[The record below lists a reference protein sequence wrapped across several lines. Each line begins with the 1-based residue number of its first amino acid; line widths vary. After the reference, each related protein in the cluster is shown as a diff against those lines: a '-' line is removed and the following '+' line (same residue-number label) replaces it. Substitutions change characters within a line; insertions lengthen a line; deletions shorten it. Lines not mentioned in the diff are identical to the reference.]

1 MTGTRGLVDRAS
13 ALFEEWR
20 GSAPDDVS
28 PVAGD
33 GSARRY
39 WRLTGPDGATALG
52 AYGPDRDENRA
63 FVAFSRTFREIGL
76 RVPELYAVDEASG
89 VWLLEDLGDRT
100 LFEMLRM
107 AREPYDDRFP
117 ETMLP
122 IYRRV
127 LEELPRFQV
136 LGGQSID
143 FRIAYPR
150 AAFDRQSILWDLNYF
165 KYHFLKLAHLPFN
178 EAKLEKD
185 FGRLARFL
193 LTAET
198 GHFLYRDFQS
208 RNVMVR
214 DGADGPEPWFIDYQ
228 GGRRGAL
235 QYDVAS
241 LLYDAKVN
249 LDDGLRAH
257 LLDHYLE
264 ALASHHAID
273 RSAFLETWPGYVLV
287 RILQALGAY
296 GYRGFFERKPR
307 FLQSVPYAA
316 KNLAG
321 LLDAGLPLNVPELET
336 ALTRIVERWGESVST
351 DTVDDTLTVSTGSFR
366 FSGGYPQDTSGH
378 GGGYVFD
385 CRGLTN
391 PGREEEYRRLTGLD
405 RRTISF
411 LEGRPEVE
419 AFWDRVRTLV
429 DAHVVEYRERGFSH
443 LSVYFGCTGGQHRS
457 VYFAERLAAHLRDVC
472 PDVGVNVVH
481 RESADWPRPR
491 GSEGRPC
498 RQ

>member
-13 ALFEEWR
+13 ALFAGWL
-20 GSAPDDVS
+20 GAGPADIS

-39 WRLTGPDGATALG
+39 WRLTGPDGETALG

-63 FVAFSRTFREIGL
+63 FVSYSRTFLELGL
-76 RVPELYAVDEASG
+76 PVPEIYAVDEPAG
-89 VWLLEDLGDRT
+89 VWLLEDLGDIT
-100 LFEMLRM
+100 LFETLKT
-107 AREPYDDRFP
+107 ARGAGSDAFP
-117 ETMLP
+117 DSILP
-122 IYRRV
+122 LYRRV
-127 LEELPRFQV
+127 LEDLPRFQV
-136 LGGQSID
+136 EGGRAID
-143 FRIAYPR
+143 FRVAYPR

-165 KYHFLKLAHLPFN
+165 KYHFLKLAHIPFN
-178 EAKLEKD
+178 EAKLERD

-214 DGADGPEPWFIDYQ
+214 EEPAGPEPWFIDYQ

-241 LLYDAKVN
+241 FLYDAKAN
-249 LDDGLRAH
+249 LGGRQRGE
-257 LLDHYLE
+257 LLDHYLG
-264 ALASHHAID
+264 ALSTHHPID
-273 RSAFLETWPGYVLV
+273 RDAFLETWPGYVLV

-316 KNLAG
+316 QNLEGLLEAG
-321 LLDAGLPLNVPELET
+321 LALDIPELED
-336 ALTRIVERWGESVST
+336 ALRRIVERWSSA
-351 DTVDDTLTVSTGSFR
+351 TVRAVAGDRLTVSTGSFK

-378 GGGYVFD
+378 GGGYIFD

-391 PGREEEYRRLTGLD
+391 PGRQEEYRRLTGLD
-405 RRTISF
+405 RETVEF
-411 LEGRPEVE
+411 LEGRAEVE
-419 AFWDRVRTLV
+419 AFWNRVRSLV
-429 DAHVVEYRERGFSH
+429 DAHVAEYASRGFSH
-443 LSVYFGCTGGQHRS
+443 LSVQFGCTGGQHRS
-457 VYFAERLAAHLRDVC
+457 VYFAERLSAHLRSEFSDLEVQ
-472 PDVGVNVVH
+472 VVH
-481 RESADWPRPR
+481 RESADWPRR
-491 GSEGRPC
+491 EGP
-498 RQ
+498 